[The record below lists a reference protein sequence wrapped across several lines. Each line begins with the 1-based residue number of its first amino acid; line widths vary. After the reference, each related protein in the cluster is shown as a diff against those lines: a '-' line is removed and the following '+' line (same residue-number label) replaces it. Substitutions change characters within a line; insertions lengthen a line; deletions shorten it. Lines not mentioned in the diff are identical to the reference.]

1 MAQSAWPW
9 PTFPDPLK
17 SEPTIPSYFSLPYKQ
32 NVESGFLL
40 LKRKQFL
47 QIWAEE
53 HDSYLLS
60 LSFFFPPFKN
70 ICQTPWLDLIPWTN
84 ISLPLLLLGPTP
96 PVSLLAETPCSAL
109 QSGSPGSSVHLL
121 SFFFFSCVCGPV
133 RVRNKAIILL
143 PDHFSRLMS
152 HFSRLNHL
160 SQRQYVLIIIRGR
173 FPSMS
178 SCGVH
183 VCKSA
188 VILDNAHRE
197 RSMVK

>member
-109 QSGSPGSSVHLL
+109 QSGSPGSSVQLL
-121 SFFFFSCVCGPV
+121 FFFFFLCVWACEGKEQGNNPV
-133 RVRNKAIILL
+133 TRPFLTSHVSLLTSELPFSASVRTY
-143 PDHFSRLMS
+143 H
-152 HFSRLNHL
+152 H
-160 SQRQYVLIIIRGR
+160 
-173 FPSMS
+173 
-178 SCGVH
+178 
-183 VCKSA
+183 
-188 VILDNAHRE
+188 
-197 RSMVK
+197 